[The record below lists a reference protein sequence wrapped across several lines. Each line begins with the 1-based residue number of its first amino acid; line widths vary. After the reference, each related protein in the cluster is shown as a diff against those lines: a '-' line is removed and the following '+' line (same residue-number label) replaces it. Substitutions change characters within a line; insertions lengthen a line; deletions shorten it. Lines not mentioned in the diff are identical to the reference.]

1 MFIDKGINL
10 YFDKQKLWVRDSNK
24 DVGSIIL
31 LHVLAVMSSYEIEL
45 FVERSL
51 SGKITKVQAGHGGGD
66 ERAYGYMHNEINRL
80 L

>member
-1 MFIDKGINL
+1 MIN
-10 YFDKQKLWVRDSNK
+10 KKLWVRDSNK

-66 ERAYGYMHNEINRL
+66 ERSVWLYAQ
-80 L
+80 

>member
-1 MFIDKGINL
+1 M
-10 YFDKQKLWVRDSNK
+10 VRDSNK

-51 SGKITKVQAGHGGGD
+51 SGKITKVQAD
-66 ERAYGYMHNEINRL
+66 RPRTEIEQNDTSDN
-80 L
+80 

>member
-1 MFIDKGINL
+1 MGKN
-10 YFDKQKLWVRDSNK
+10 SNK

-51 SGKITKVQAGHGGGD
+51 SGKITKVQAGHGGGMNV
-66 ERAYGYMHNEINRL
+66 RMGICTMKINRL